1 MQCNAEGTEEMEPPD
16 NDYDALVL
24 ALRLAINAPDD
35 DRAQECAT
43 MAEEIDLR
51 LSEFD
56 VERAKKEAIQ

>member
-1 MQCNAEGTEEMEPPD
+1 MEPPD

-35 DRAQECAT
+35 DRAQECAN
-43 MAEEIDLR
+43 MVEEIALR